1 MVIFKSLIFL
11 HFISFLFVYFHKYIA
26 ISLRL
31 VSYLLNSPAWT
42 WIYDLSCLIKEELT
56 WSRHLLVV
64 LFLHTIIITMKFQH
78 KFWMKYSNSSS
89 WLILFF
95 KIHTWVLYFYH
106 FLTPHSISCVTP
118 LALKLMTSYLFIPSL
133 PPSLH
138 PSSNTLIMNVSL
150 GMNIWD

>member
-1 MVIFKSLIFL
+1 MVVKEKLLTCRDWIWWQLYFFLNRLYVPCFFYMWFLTFFGHERMYKPIKYFCLMKTEMLTFKSLIFL

-31 VSYLLNSPAWT
+31 VSYLLHSPGWI

-89 WLILFF
+89 WLILF
-95 KIHTWVLYFYH
+95 
-106 FLTPHSISCVTP
+106 
-118 LALKLMTSYLFIPSL
+118 LKS
-133 PPSLH
+133 
-138 PSSNTLIMNVSL
+138 
-150 GMNIWD
+150 